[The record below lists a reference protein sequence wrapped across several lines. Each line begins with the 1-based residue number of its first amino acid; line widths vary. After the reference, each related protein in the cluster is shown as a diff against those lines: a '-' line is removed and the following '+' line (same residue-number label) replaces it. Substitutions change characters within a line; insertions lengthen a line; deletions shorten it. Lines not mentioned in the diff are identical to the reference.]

1 MVYISGIVC
10 LPPETDHE
18 QWLSGLEKS
27 VNDFNL
33 TLQLKGFV
41 SLDYF
46 YIFCHVDSVLVVIS
60 GAFLSFGVALL
71 EVTNGE
77 AFVKI
82 RFQFR
87 N

>member
-1 MVYISGIVC
+1 
-10 LPPETDHE
+10 
-18 QWLSGLEKS
+18 

-46 YIFCHVDSVLVVIS
+46 CISYYEFYHVDSVLVVIS

-87 N
+87 Y